1 MEPALQKN
9 AMEEEYWRETP
20 LAKRHRWVSDPV
32 VFPLGRAKLKRR
44 KAKEETYRK
53 PEVE

>member
-9 AMEEEYWRETP
+9 TMEEYWRETP
-20 LAKRHRWVSDPV
+20 LAKRHRQVSDPV
-32 VFPLGRAKLKRR
+32 VFPLGPAKLKRR
-44 KAKEETYRK
+44 KAKEETHRK

>member
-9 AMEEEYWRETP
+9 TMEEEYWRETP
-20 LAKRHRWVSDPV
+20 LAKRHRQVSDPLA
-32 VFPLGRAKLKRR
+32 FPLGPAELKRR